1 MVAQDSVSACKE
13 EKIRPMSVLPFEIRS
28 HNSNLGRP
36 SVLTQ
41 INNAGPQDLAL
52 EHSTTLFKHPTER
65 SRSLNRARD
74 PGLSL
79 PTSPTEGLE
88 DGSSSTG
95 FKVGVVIH
103 RAESGFAIRV
113 NTIPN
118 FLEINRQVWTPE
130 ILLSS
135 MLLMRLIH

>member
-1 MVAQDSVSACKE
+1 
-13 EKIRPMSVLPFEIRS
+13 MSVLPFEVALHIT
-28 HNSNLGRP
+28 NLGRL
-36 SVLTQ
+36 SVLAQ
-41 INNAGPQDLAL
+41 IPDTGSQELAL
-52 EHSTTLFKHPTER
+52 EHSTTLFKHPTEP

-88 DGSSSTG
+88 NGSDSTG
-95 FKVGVVIH
+95 FKVGVIIH
-103 RAESGFAIRV
+103 RADSGFAIRV

-118 FLEINRQVWTPE
+118 FLEINRRVRTPE

-135 MLLMRLIH
+135 MLLIRLTH

>member
-1 MVAQDSVSACKE
+1 MVAEDPVSTCKE
-13 EKIRPMSVLPFEIRS
+13 EKVRSMSVLPFEIS
-28 HNSNLGRP
+28 VHTTNLGRL
-36 SVLTQ
+36 SDLSQ
-41 INNAGPQDLAL
+41 ITNTGPQELAL

-88 DGSSSTG
+88 DGSGSTG
-95 FKVGVVIH
+95 FKVGVIIH
-103 RAESGFAIRV
+103 RADSGFAIRV

-118 FLEINRQVWTPE
+118 FLEINRRVWSPE
-130 ILLSS
+130 ILLGS
-135 MLLMRLIH
+135 MLLIRLIH